1 MPVRPHH
8 TPARLPKQLP
18 LLADDA
24 WTTEFLPLLPAELEP
39 QARSL
44 KAFVRVRA
52 LASAADLLRALLAFA
67 LADHS
72 SRSLG
77 AWALLIGLA
86 DISEAAWRKRLRLA
100 SPWLSWLLSA
110 LLAVSPSRPLPSSRR
125 VRLIDATYLPR
136 LGSSGDAWR
145 VHYDYDFTRGCLGS
159 VTVAPSSSGEHLDH
173 YPLLPGDILVCDGGY
188 GYRRNLASALG
199 AGADLLVRIHPYTFP
214 LQRADGQAFDLLEWL
229 RQVEPGLRELQL
241 WCVWQGRRYQV
252 RLLACPL
259 PPEQAVRARKRRARR
274 AKRKQRRSRPEAA
287 LLAGWLLLVSTLAEK
302 EWPGEELMR
311 LYRARWQVE
320 LVFKRFKQLL
330 RVRALRCK
338 GEEVAEATIRAL
350 LIAWVLQEDLGR
362 ELRRVLADEARRAVS
377 SWQLARL
384 SVASL
389 RQAVEGR
396 WTRARV
402 VACLPRL
409 RRFVCVSPRKREQQE
424 TVLRRWLNQH
434 RGMAAVPSPS

>member
-18 LLADDA
+18 VLADDA
-24 WTTEFLPLLPAELEP
+24 WTTELLPLLPSELEA

-44 KAFVRVRA
+44 KAFVRVRG

-86 DISEAAWRKRLRLA
+86 DLSEAAWRKRLRLA
-100 SPWLSWLLSA
+100 SPWLGWLLSA

-125 VRLIDATYLPR
+125 VRLIDATFLPR
-136 LGSSGDAWR
+136 LGGSGLSWR

-159 VTVAPSSSGEHLDH
+159 VTVAPASSGEQLDH
-173 YPLLPGDILVCDGGY
+173 YPLLPADILVCDGGY
-188 GYRRNLASALG
+188 GYRRNLATALG
-199 AGADLLVRIHPYTFP
+199 AGADLLTRIHPYTFP
-214 LQRADGQAFDLLEWL
+214 LQRASGQPFDLLEWL
-229 RQVEPGLRELQL
+229 RQPEPGLRELQL

-259 PPEQAVRARKRRARR
+259 PPEQAARARKRRAGR
-274 AKRKQRRSRPEAA
+274 AKRKQRRSRAEAA
-287 LLAGWLLLVSTLAEK
+287 LLAGWLLLVSTLSVK
-302 EWPGEELMR
+302 EWPAEELLR

-338 GEEVAEATIRAL
+338 REEVAEATIRAL

-362 ELRRVLADEARRAVS
+362 ELRRALADEARRPVS

-396 WTRARV
+396 WTGARV

-409 RRFVCVSPRKREQQE
+409 RRFVCVSPRKRLQQE
-424 TVLRRWLNQH
+424 TLLRRWLNQH
-434 RGMAAVPSPS
+434 RGMAAMPRPS

>member
-8 TPARLPKQLP
+8 TPAPLLQQLP
-18 LLADDA
+18 VCDDQA
-24 WTTEFLPLLPAELEP
+24 WTSEVLPHLPPQLEA

-44 KAFVRVRA
+44 KAFVRLRA
-52 LASAADLLRALLAFA
+52 LASAADLLRALLAFV

-100 SPWLSWLLSA
+100 SPWLGWLLST

-136 LGSSGDAWR
+136 LGGSGDAWR

-173 YPLLPGDILVCDGGY
+173 YPMLAGDILVCDGGY
-188 GYRRNLASALG
+188 GYRRNLASALAG
-199 AGADLLVRIHPYTFP
+199 GADLLARIHPYTFP
-214 LQRADGQAFDLLEWL
+214 LQRADGQPFDLLEWL
-229 RQVEPGLRELQL
+229 RQREPGLRELQL
-241 WCVWQGRRYQV
+241 WCVWQGRRYRV

-259 PPEQAVRARKRRARR
+259 PPEQAARARKRRARR
-274 AKRKQRRSRPEAA
+274 AKRKQRRWRAEAGV
-287 LLAGWLLLVSTLAEK
+287 LAGWLLLVTTLSAS
-302 EWPGEELMR
+302 EWRAEELMR

-320 LVFKRFKQLL
+320 LVFKRFKQVLG
-330 RVRALRCK
+330 VRGLRCK
-338 GEEVAEATIRAL
+338 REEVAEATIRAL

-362 ELRRVLADEARRAVS
+362 ELRQALADEVGRPVS
-377 SWQLARL
+377 SWQLAQL

-389 RQAVEGR
+389 RQAVVGS
-396 WTRARV
+396 WTRARLV
-402 VACLPRL
+402 ECLPRL
-409 RRFVCVSPRKREQQE
+409 RRFVCVSPRKRLQQE
-424 TVLRRWLNQH
+424 TVIRRWLNQH
-434 RGMAAVPSPS
+434 RGMAALSRPS